1 MSSRAG
7 VALYVAR
14 KALATIPVAALVTVV
29 VFLLSHVG
37 PSDPAAVLAGEYG
50 RTETFETIR
59 RDLGLHLPLHQQFL
73 IWLGRAIRGD
83 LGQSIFH
90 AGVPVTTL
98 LAQHLGPT
106 VSLALMTI
114 FLAVLVGIPMGI
126 VAGWKA
132 GSWIDQVVMVLA
144 VLAFS
149 MPLFVVGYL
158 GILAFSLGLG
168 VLPVQGYRTIEQG
181 VVPFLRHLL
190 LPSATLGA
198 VYVALIART
207 TRAAVIETARQDY
220 VRTARA
226 KGLPTLR
233 VLLGHVLKNAALPVV
248 TVIGTGVASLMS
260 GVVITE
266 AIFNIPG
273 LGHLTASTILTADFP
288 VIQGIV
294 LFFSLAY
301 VGINLLVDLAYMLL
315 DPRIRY

>member
-1 MSSRAG
+1 MSSGAP
-7 VALYVAR
+7 VALYVVKR
-14 KALATIPVAALVTVV
+14 LLATIPVAGVVTVV
-29 VFLLSHVG
+29 VFLLSHIG

-50 RTETFETIR
+50 RSETFEAIR
-59 RDLGLHLPLHQQFL
+59 RELGLHLPLYQQFL
-73 IWLGRAIRGD
+73 IWLSHTLRGD

-90 AGVPVTTL
+90 AGVPVTQL

-106 VSLALMTI
+106 ISLAVMTI
-114 FLAVLVGIPMGI
+114 SFAMIVAIPLGI
-126 VAGWKA
+126 VAGWTA

-149 MPLFVVGYL
+149 MPIFVVGYL
-158 GILAFSLGLG
+158 AILAFSLGLG
-168 VLPVQGYRTIEQG
+168 VLPVQGYKAIELG
-181 VVPFLRHLL
+181 VGPFLRHLV

-233 VLLGHVLKNAALPVV
+233 VLVHVLKNASLPIV
-248 TVIGTGVASLMS
+248 TVIGTGIASLMS

-266 AIFNIPG
+266 TIFNIPG
-273 LGHLTASTILTADFP
+273 LGLLTASTILTADYP
-288 VIQGIV
+288 VIQAIV
-294 LFFSLAY
+294 LLFSLAY
-301 VGINLLVDLAYMLL
+301 VGINLLVDLLYTVL

>member
-1 MSSRAG
+1 MSSG
-7 VALYVAR
+7 VRLYVLKR
-14 KALATIPVAALVTVV
+14 LLATIPVAALVSVI
-29 VFLLSHVG
+29 VFLLSHIG

-50 RTETFETIR
+50 RSETFESIR
-59 RDLGLHLPLHQQFL
+59 RDLGLHLPLLQQFL
-73 IWLGRAIRGD
+73 IWLSRTLRGD
-83 LGQSIFH
+83 LGQSIYH

-98 LAQHLGPT
+98 LLQHLWPT
-106 VSLALMTI
+106 LSLALMTI
-114 FLAVLVGIPMGI
+114 SLAVI
-126 VAGWKA
+126 VAIPLGIIAGWTA

-149 MPLFVVGYL
+149 MPIFVVGYL
-158 GILAFSLGLG
+158 AILAFSLGLG
-168 VLPVQGYRTIEQG
+168 ILPVQGYRALGTG
-181 VVPFLRHLL
+181 VGPFLHHLL

-207 TRAAVIETARQDY
+207 TRAAVIETARQDFI
-220 VRTARA
+220 RTARA

-233 VLLGHVLKNAALPVV
+233 VLGHVLKNAALPIV

-273 LGHLTASTILTADFP
+273 LGSLTASTILTADFP

-301 VGINLLVDLAYMLL
+301 VGINLVVDVLYTLL

>member
-1 MSSRAG
+1 MSSGGR
-7 VALYVAR
+7 VWLYVL
-14 KALATIPVAALVTVV
+14 KKVVATIPVAAVVTVV

-50 RTETFETIR
+50 RSETFETIR

-73 IWLGRAIRGD
+73 IWLSRVLRGD

-90 AGVPVTTL
+90 AGVPVTSL
-98 LAQHLGPT
+98 IAQHLWPT
-106 VSLALMTI
+106 ISLAAMTI
-114 FLAVLVGIPMGI
+114 FFAVVTAIPLGVI
-126 VAGWKA
+126 AGWKA
-132 GSWIDQVVMVLA
+132 GTWIDQVVMVLA

-149 MPLFVVGYL
+149 MPIFVVGYL
-158 GILAFSLGLG
+158 AILAFSLGLG
-168 VLPVQGYRTIEQG
+168 ALPVQGYKPIGLG
-181 VVPFLRHLL
+181 VGPFLRHLV
-190 LPSATLGA
+190 LPAATLGA

-226 KGLPTLR
+226 KGLSTLR
-233 VLLGHVLKNAALPVV
+233 VLVHVLKNASLPIV
-248 TVIGTGVASLMS
+248 TVIGTGVAGLMS

-266 AIFNIPG
+266 TIFNIPG
-273 LGHLTASTILTADFP
+273 LGLLTASTILTADFP
-288 VIQGIV
+288 VIQAIV

-301 VGINLLVDLAYMLL
+301 VGINLMVDLLYTVL